1 MRARGCFLFWA
12 SAERRGRGIRRSRE
26 RCVEAARRVSC
37 VLLRVTLGE
46 PSTSSDPAFEERGMG
61 MSMSAGAVGL
71 VKRGEP
77 RPRPLPW

>member
-1 MRARGCFLFWA
+1 MRAGVFFLGIRQT
-12 SAERRGRGIRRSRE
+12 RRGRGGVAVRARGALKRRVDVCLTS
-26 RCVEAARRVSC
+26 ASDARRAVD
-37 VLLRVTLGE
+37 VT
-46 PSTSSDPAFEERGMG
+46 SDPAFEERGMG